1 MAVWIKPFYIHPPSV
16 VIPDTAAAI
25 AAMNELVE
33 KDLAANAAEQGRIC
47 WADYRNWLKN
57 MI

>member
-1 MAVWIKPFYIHPPSV
+1 
-16 VIPDTAAAI
+16 
-25 AAMNELVE
+25 MNELVE
-33 KDLAANAAEQGRIC
+33 KDLAANATEQGRIC